1 MAFDLGAFFAGASQ
15 GAATA
20 IDTRNKEI
28 RQATL
33 REFER
38 LQKEAGEQDE
48 KLRTKRDE
56 MRATAETIA
65 SYRGANGMQ
74 FTNAQIVGL
83 LQNPENAK
91 ALAKILKEKEDGLD
105 QVDFNKVFKL
115 VKEPVDPT
123 TIPKWQDYVNQVT
136 SIPKGEPEGPQKVVR
151 GAFGLES
158 PAYAQAQAEFE
169 AASGKKVS
177 ELRAFA
183 KGPIAPDIDI
193 KGEMDLSQFK
203 KPESLATITGRLR
216 DNIANGEDLNT
227 PKNKNLLERLRAN
240 AVIEGMFNREEG
252 ADGKPRTAAQINSVF
267 DKTLRVGLDPFI
279 VKGVV
284 RFDPT
289 LNDYVPITGDAE
301 SINSFMEQKNKLIQN
316 QARAMGILDKDNNI
330 IGGRNSRDALL
341 PYADVEGDKVIA
353 WKKPAAPSAPAPSA
367 PAAAPTT
374 EAKPKSVVLKDQDIP
389 KVPLTADGKAIDG
402 SKMVL
407 GKQYRDSQNKVKTW
421 NGSTLQ

>member
-1 MAFDLGAFFAGASQ
+1 MAFDLGAFLAGASE

-20 IDTRNKEI
+20 IDKRNKEI

-38 LQKEAGEQDE
+38 LQKDAGEQEE

-56 MRATAETIA
+56 MKATAEVLS
-65 SYRGANGMQ
+65 SYRGANNVG
-74 FTNAQIVGL
+74 FTPTQIVGL
-83 LQNPENAK
+83 LQNPAVARRLTEQ
-91 ALAKILKEKEDGLD
+91 LKNNEDGLD
-105 QVDFNKVFKL
+105 QIDFSKL
-115 VKEPVDPT
+115 YTVTKGKTDITPDEYIKQST
-123 TIPKWQDYVNQVT
+123 AIPM
-136 SIPKGEPEGPQKVVR
+136 GMPEGPQKVVR

-158 PAYAQAQAEFE
+158 PAFAQAQAEFE

-183 KGPIAPDIDI
+183 KGPMQPEGQPLEGVVDF
-193 KGEMDLSQFK
+193 SQFR
-203 KPESLATITGRLR
+203 KPDSLAMVTGKLR
-216 DNIANGEDLNT
+216 DNIAKGEDLNS
-227 PKNKNLLERLRAN
+227 PNNKNLLAKLRAN
-240 AVIEGMFNREEG
+240 AVIEGMFNREVGE
-252 ADGKPRTAAQINSVF
+252 DGKPRTAAQINSVF

-284 RFDPT
+284 RFDPA

-301 SINSFMEQKNKLIQN
+301 SINNFMEQKTKLIQN

-341 PYADVEGDKVIA
+341 PYADIEGDKIIA
-353 WKKPAAPSAPAPSA
+353 FKKPAAPSA

-374 EAKPKSVVLKDQDIP
+374 EAKPAEQKPKSAAFKDQTPAERIP
-389 KVPLTADGKAIDG
+389 KTADGKIDG
-402 SKMVL
+402 AKLVPGRS
-407 GKQYRDSQNKVKTW
+407 YRSEDGTVKVW
-421 NGSTLQ
+421 NGTNWQ